1 MLGNNNAFDSHFAPF
16 GKTAYFHC
24 ALLNFFSLPSAPGE
38 NKVDAVV
45 SQMQSTPQWDS
56 VQQTLIL
63 YLSQVMTSPRRS
75 LTCNQSVQ

>member
-1 MLGNNNAFDSHFAPF
+1 MHL
-16 GKTAYFHC
+16 TVT
-24 ALLNFFSLPSAPGE
+24 LLLLERQLTSTVPSFISFSLPSAPGE

>member
-1 MLGNNNAFDSHFAPF
+1 MHLTVTS
-16 GKTAYFHC
+16 
-24 ALLNFFSLPSAPGE
+24 LLLERQLTSTVPCFISFSIPSAPGE
-38 NKVDAVV
+38 NKVDAAL

-63 YLSQVMTSPRRS
+63 YLSQVMTSPRHS